1 MVRIR
6 FALGRFNTPLRVF
19 VGTVLCAS
27 GLRRRARFAAA
38 ADAAAGSGGSG
49 GRGSGGGGSGVVSPA
64 PAAGSVLQKLN
75 SHGPHHATR
84 FKRISALFAGPPLL
98 GELPPEY
105 AEFLAEARRRGLA

>member
-6 FALGRFNTPLRVF
+6 FALERFNTPLRVF

-38 ADAAAGSGGSG
+38 ADAAGGSG
-49 GRGSGGGGSGVVSPA
+49 AAPPS

-84 FKRISALFAGPPLL
+84 CAPHQTLCRHLTPIVCNEHFHEIQCAANNSRLTTL
-98 GELPPEY
+98 
-105 AEFLAEARRRGLA
+105 R